1 MSKNQEICHK
11 FIYAKEGE
19 SYDYASYKMSFNGK
33 KLYSYNS
40 VLAYIDREAKTL
52 VVEDRI
58 ANYSN
63 TSIKHFNCLMSATP
77 GYYNVFKTDTS
88 NPLGF
93 YIDKIN
99 ELLTLQARARKRD
112 YTREIRSYIKEE
124 YLYTTYFKQDK
135 RSADYKAIINFYNNI
150 DDLAAQTQEALDY
163 QAEEAKRQKAEKAKR
178 DKKNQEARNEN
189 LTNFLL
195 DDESGA
201 IKPKKYDPNYNSV
214 YLKKVGDLLY
224 TTNSIK
230 VNFNSALALWK
241 RYMSGKDIIGLK
253 LEQYTVV
260 KSSQDSVTIGCTTI
274 SNKEMS
280 RIFKN
285 YKETKDEISN
295 A

>member
-19 SYDYASYKMSFNGK
+19 LYAYASYKMSFHGK

-40 VLAYIDREAKTL
+40 VLAYIDREEKTL
-52 VVEDRI
+52 VVEDKI

-63 TSIKHFNCLMSATP
+63 TSRKHFNCLMSATP
-77 GYYNVFKTDTS
+77 GYYNVFRTDTS

-99 ELLTLQARARKRD
+99 NLLTLQAKARKRD
-112 YTREIRSYIKEE
+112 YAREIRSYIKEA
-124 YLYTTYFKQDK
+124 YNYTTFFKQDK

-150 DDLAAQTQEALDY
+150 DDLAAQTQAALDY
-163 QAEEAKRQKAEKAKR
+163 QTEKAKRQKAEKAR
-178 DKKNQEARNEN
+178 IDKKYQESRDAN
-189 LTNFLL
+189 LANFLS

-260 KSSQDSVTIGCTTI
+260 KSSKDSVTIGCTTI

-285 YKETKDEISN
+285 HKENQNEISN
-295 A
+295 T

>member
-1 MSKNQEICHK
+1 MGKNEEICHK

-19 SYDYASYKMSFNGK
+19 SYDYNSYKMSFHGK
-33 KLYSYNS
+33 KIYSYNS

-63 TSIKHFNCLMSATP
+63 TSRKHFNCLMSATP
-77 GYYNVFKTDTS
+77 SYYNVFRTDTS

-99 ELLTLQARARKRD
+99 NLLILQTRARKRD
-112 YTREIRSYIKEE
+112 YTREIRSYIKEA

-135 RSADYKAIINFYNNI
+135 RSSDYKTILNFYNNI
-150 DDLAAQTQEALDY
+150 DDLAAQTQAALDY

-178 DKKNQEARNEN
+178 DKKNQEAKDKY
-189 LTNFLL
+189 LANFLL

-201 IKPKKYDPNYNSV
+201 TKPKKYDPNYNSV

-241 RYMSGKDIIGLK
+241 RYISGKDIIGLK

-285 YKETKDEISN
+285 YKEATDEISN
-295 A
+295 T

>member
-52 VVEDRI
+52 VIEDRI

-63 TSIKHFNCLMSATP
+63 TSRKHFNCLMSATP
-77 GYYNVFKTDTS
+77 SYYNVFRTDTS
-88 NPLGF
+88 DPLGF
-93 YIDKIN
+93 YIKSIN
-99 ELLTLQARARKRD
+99 NLLTIQARARKRD
-112 YTREIRSYIKEE
+112 YTRGIRSYIKEA
-124 YLYTTYFKQDK
+124 YLYTTFFKQDK
-135 RSADYKAIINFYNNI
+135 RSSDYKTILNFYNNI
-150 DDLAAQTQEALDY
+150 DDLAAQTQAALDY
-163 QAEEAKRQKAEKAKR
+163 QTEEAKRQKAEKAR
-178 DKKNQEARNEN
+178 IDKKYQESRDAN
-189 LTNFLL
+189 LANFLS

-214 YLKKVGDLLY
+214 YLKKVGDTLY

-285 YKETKDEISN
+285 YKETKDEISDS
-295 A
+295 

>member
-1 MSKNQEICHK
+1 MGKNEEICHK
-11 FIYAKEGE
+11 FIYANEGE
-19 SYDYASYKMSFNGK
+19 SYKYASYNVSFSGK

-40 VLAYIDREAKTL
+40 VLAYIDREARIL

-63 TSIKHFNCLMSATP
+63 TSRKHFNCLMSAAP
-77 GYYNVFKTDTS
+77 SYYNIFRTDTS

-99 ELLTLQARARKRD
+99 ELLILQAKARKRD
-112 YTREIRSYIKEE
+112 YTRQIRDYIKEA
-124 YLYTTYFKQDK
+124 YLYTTFFKQDK
-135 RSADYKAIINFYNNI
+135 RSADYKAIMTFHNNI
-150 DDLAAQTQEALDY
+150 DDLAAQTQAVLDY

-178 DKKNQEARNEN
+178 DKKYQESRNAN
-189 LTNFLL
+189 LMNFLS

-201 IKPKKYDPNYNSV
+201 IKPKSFDPNYNSV

-224 TTNSIK
+224 TTNSIR

-241 RYMSGKDIIGLK
+241 RYISGKDIIGLK

-260 KSSQDSVTIGCTTI
+260 KSSQDSVTIGCTKI
-274 SNKEMS
+274 SRKELE

-285 YKETKDEISN
+285 YKDKQ
-295 A
+295 

>member
-11 FIYAKEGE
+11 FIYAEKGE
-19 SYDYASYKMSFNGK
+19 SYSYASYNMSFHGK

-52 VVEDRI
+52 VVEDSI

-63 TSIKHFNCLMSATP
+63 TSRKHFNYLMSATP
-77 GYYNVFKTDTS
+77 SYYNVFRTDTS
-88 NPLGF
+88 DPLGF
-93 YIDKIN
+93 YIKNIN
-99 ELLTLQARARKRD
+99 NLLTLQAKARKRD
-112 YTREIRSYIKEE
+112 YTREIRSYIKEA
-124 YLYTTYFKQDK
+124 YLYTTFFKQDK
-135 RSADYKAIINFYNNI
+135 RSSDYKTILNFYNNI
-150 DDLAAQTQEALDY
+150 DDLAAQTQAALDY
-163 QAEEAKRQKAEKAKR
+163 QTEEAKRQKAEKAR
-178 DKKNQEARNEN
+178 IDKKYQESRDAN
-189 LTNFLL
+189 LANFLS

-224 TTNSIK
+224 TTNSIR

-260 KSSQDSVTIGCTTI
+260 KSSKDSVTIGCTTI

-285 YKETKDEISN
+285 YKETNNEISDS
-295 A
+295 

>member
-1 MSKNQEICHK
+1 MGKNEEICHK
-11 FIYAKEGE
+11 FIYAEEGE

-33 KLYSYNS
+33 RIYSYNS

-52 VVEDRI
+52 VVEDSI

-63 TSIKHFNCLMSATP
+63 TSRKHFNCLRYATP
-77 GYYNVFKTDTS
+77 SYYNVFRTDTS

-112 YTREIRSYIKEE
+112 YTREIRAYINEAFT
-124 YLYTTYFKQDK
+124 YTTYFKQDK
-135 RSADYKAIINFYNNI
+135 RSADYKAIATFYNNI
-150 DDLAAQTQEALDY
+150 DDLAAQTQAALDY

-178 DKKNQEARNEN
+178 DKKNQESRN
-189 LTNFLL
+189 LYLANFLS

-201 IKPKKYDPNYNSV
+201 IKHTKYDPNYNSV

-224 TTNSIK
+224 TTNSIR

-241 RYMSGKDIIGLK
+241 RYISGKDITGLK

-274 SNKEMS
+274 SRKELE
-280 RIFKN
+280 RIFLN
-285 YKETKDEISN
+285 YKETTDEISN

>member
-1 MSKNQEICHK
+1 MGKNQEICHK
-11 FIYAKEGE
+11 FIYAKEEE
-19 SYDYASYKMSFNGK
+19 SYDYASYKMSFHGK
-33 KLYSYNS
+33 KIYSYNS

-52 VVEDRI
+52 VIEDRI

-63 TSIKHFNCLMSATP
+63 TSGKHFNCLMSATP
-77 GYYNVFKTDTS
+77 SYYNVFKTDTS

-93 YIDKIN
+93 YINKIN
-99 ELLTLQARARKRD
+99 DLLILQARARKRD
-112 YTREIRSYIKEE
+112 YTREIRSYINEAYK
-124 YLYTTYFKQDK
+124 YTTYFKQDK
-135 RSADYKAIINFYNNI
+135 RSADYKTILNFYNNI
-150 DDLAAQTQEALDY
+150 DDLAAQTQAALDY

-178 DKKNQEARNEN
+178 DKKNQEAKDKY
-189 LTNFLL
+189 LASFLL

-201 IKPKKYDPNYNSV
+201 TKPTKYDPNYNSV

-224 TTNSIK
+224 TTNSIR

-241 RYMSGKDIIGLK
+241 RYISGKDIIGLK

-274 SNKEMS
+274 SNKELS

-285 YKETKDEISN
+285 YKEATDETSN

>member
-1 MSKNQEICHK
+1 MGKNEEICHK
-11 FIYAKEGE
+11 FIYAKEEE
-19 SYDYASYKMSFNGK
+19 SYDYASYKMSFHGK

-52 VVEDRI
+52 VIEDRI

-63 TSIKHFNCLMSATP
+63 TSRKHFNCLMSATP
-77 GYYNVFKTDTS
+77 SYYNAFRTDTS

-99 ELLTLQARARKRD
+99 DLLIKQSKAR
-112 YTREIRSYIKEE
+112 TRSYVYEIRNYINEA
-124 YLYTTYFKQDK
+124 YSYTTFFKQDK
-135 RSADYKAIINFYNNI
+135 RSAYYKDIVRFYNNI
-150 DDLAAQTQEALDY
+150 DDLAAQTQAALDY
-163 QAEEAKRQKAEKAKR
+163 QSEEAKRKKAEKAKR
-178 DKKNQEARNEN
+178 DKKYKESRN
-189 LTNFLL
+189 LYLANFLSN
-195 DDESGA
+195 DESGA

-285 YKETKDEISN
+285 YKETKDV
-295 A
+295 

>member
-19 SYDYASYKMSFNGK
+19 SYDYASYNMSFYDK
-33 KLYSYNS
+33 KIYSYNA

-52 VVEDRI
+52 VVEDTI
-58 ANYSN
+58 AKYSD
-63 TSIKHFNCLMSATP
+63 TSRKHFNCLISATP
-77 GYYNVFKTDTS
+77 SYYNVFKTDTS

-93 YIDKIN
+93 YIKNIN
-99 ELLTLQARARKRD
+99 NLLTLQARAKKRD
-112 YTREIRSYIKEE
+112 YTREIRSYIKEA

-135 RSADYKAIINFYNNI
+135 RSSDYKTILNFYNNI
-150 DDLAAQTQEALDY
+150 DDLAAQTQAALDY
-163 QAEEAKRQKAEKAKR
+163 QIEEAKRQKAEKAKI
-178 DKKNQEARNEN
+178 DKKYQESRNAN
-189 LTNFLL
+189 LAKFLS

-201 IKPKKYDPNYNSV
+201 IKPKKHDPNYNSV

-241 RYMSGKDIIGLK
+241 RYISGKDIIGLN

-260 KSSQDSVTIGCTTI
+260 KSSKDSVTIGCTTI
-274 SNKEMS
+274 SRKELE
-280 RIFKN
+280 RIFLN
-285 YKETKDEISN
+285 YKETTDEII
-295 A
+295 

>member
-1 MSKNQEICHK
+1 MGKNEEICHK

-19 SYDYASYKMSFNGK
+19 SYNYASYNMSFHGK

-63 TSIKHFNCLMSATP
+63 TSRKHFGCLMSATP
-77 GYYNVFKTDTS
+77 SYYNVFKTDIS

-93 YIDKIN
+93 YINEIN
-99 ELLTLQARARKRD
+99 NLLILQTKARKRD
-112 YTREIRSYIKEE
+112 YTREIRAYIKEA
-124 YLYTTYFKQDK
+124 YLYTTFFKQDR
-135 RSADYKAIINFYNNI
+135 RSADYKTILNFYNNI
-150 DDLAAQTQEALDY
+150 DDLAAQTQAALDY
-163 QAEEAKRQKAEKAKR
+163 QAEEAKRQKAEKAR
-178 DKKNQEARNEN
+178 IDKKYQEARNEN
-189 LTNFLL
+189 LANFLSE
-195 DDESGA
+195 DESGA

-241 RYMSGKDIIGLK
+241 RYISGKDIIGLK

-260 KSSQDSVTIGCTTI
+260 KSSKDSVTIGYTTI

-285 YKETKDEISN
+285 YKEKQDEISDS
-295 A
+295 

>member
-1 MSKNQEICHK
+1 MGKNEEICHK

-19 SYDYASYKMSFNGK
+19 SYDYASYNMSFYGK
-33 KLYSYNS
+33 KIYSYNS

-63 TSIKHFNCLMSATP
+63 TSTKHFNCLISATP
-77 GYYNVFKTDTS
+77 GYYNVFRTDTS

-99 ELLTLQARARKRD
+99 NLLTLQSKARKRD
-112 YTREIRSYIKEE
+112 YTREIRNYIKEA
-124 YLYTTYFKQDK
+124 YLYTTFFKQDK
-135 RSADYKAIINFYNNI
+135 RSSGYKTILNFYNNI
-150 DDLAAQTQEALDY
+150 DDLAAQTQTALDY

-178 DKKNQEARNEN
+178 DKKNQEAKDKY
-189 LTNFLL
+189 LANFLS

-260 KSSQDSVTIGCTTI
+260 KSSKDSVTIGCTTI

-285 YKETKDEISN
+285 YKEKQDEISDS
-295 A
+295 

>member
-1 MSKNQEICHK
+1 MGKNEEICHK

-19 SYDYASYKMSFNGK
+19 SYNYASYNMSFHGK
-33 KLYSYNS
+33 KLYSYRS

-52 VVEDRI
+52 IVEDRI

-63 TSIKHFNCLMSATP
+63 TSRKHFGCLMSATP
-77 GYYNVFKTDTS
+77 SYYNVFRTDIS
-88 NPLGF
+88 NPLNF
-93 YIDKIN
+93 YINKIN
-99 ELLTLQARARKRD
+99 DLLILQARARKRD
-112 YTREIRSYIKEE
+112 YTRKIRSYIKEA
-124 YLYTTYFKQDK
+124 YLYTTFFKQDK
-135 RSADYKAIINFYNNI
+135 RSSNYKTILNFYNNI
-150 DDLAAQTQEALDY
+150 DDLAAQTQASLNY

-178 DKKNQEARNEN
+178 DKKYQESRNLY
-189 LTNFLL
+189 LTNFLK

-201 IKPKKYDPNYNSV
+201 IKPNKFDPNYNSV

-224 TTNSIK
+224 TTNSIR

-241 RYMSGKDIIGLK
+241 LYQIGTKIIGLN

-285 YKETKDEISN
+285 YKETKD

>member
-1 MSKNQEICHK
+1 
-11 FIYAKEGE
+11 
-19 SYDYASYKMSFNGK
+19 MSFHGK
-33 KLYSYNS
+33 KIYSYNS

-63 TSIKHFNCLMSATP
+63 TSRKHFNCLISATP
-77 GYYNVFKTDTS
+77 SYYNVFRTDTS

-99 ELLTLQARARKRD
+99 NLLTIQAKARKRD
-112 YTREIRSYIKEE
+112 YTREIRSYIKEA

-135 RSADYKAIINFYNNI
+135 RSSYYKTILNLYSNI
-150 DDLAAQTQEALDY
+150 DDLAAQTQAALDY
-163 QAEEAKRQKAEKAKR
+163 QAEEAKRQKAEKSKR
-178 DKKNQEARNEN
+178 DKKNQEAKDKY
-189 LTNFLL
+189 LANFLS

-241 RYMSGKDIIGLK
+241 RYMSGKDIIGLN
-253 LEQYTVV
+253 LEQYTVI
-260 KSSQDSVTIGCTTI
+260 KSSKDSVTIGCTTI

-285 YKETKDEISN
+285 YKEKQDEISN
-295 A
+295 T

>member
-1 MSKNQEICHK
+1 MGKNEEICHK

-19 SYDYASYKMSFNGK
+19 SYNYASYNVSFHGK

-63 TSIKHFNCLMSATP
+63 TSRKHFGCLRDATP
-77 GYYNVFKTDTS
+77 IYYNIFRTDTS
-88 NPLGF
+88 DPLGF

-99 ELLTLQARARKRD
+99 ELLTKQSRARKSD
-112 YTREIRSYIKEE
+112 YTREIRKYINEA
-124 YLYTTYFKQDK
+124 YNYTTFFNQDK
-135 RSADYKAIINFYNNI
+135 RSSNYKAILNFYNNI
-150 DDLAAQTQEALDY
+150 DDLAAQTQAALDY
-163 QAEEAKRQKAEKAKR
+163 QAEEARKKKHLKALY
-178 DKKNQEARNEN
+178 DKKYQESRNAH
-189 LTNFLL
+189 LANFLS

-214 YLKKVGDLLY
+214 YIKKVGDLLY
-224 TTNSIK
+224 TTNSIR
-230 VNFNSALALWK
+230 VNFTKALALWK
-241 RYMSGKDIIGLK
+241 RYISDKDIIGLK

-260 KSSQDSVTIGCTTI
+260 KSSKDSVTIGCTTI

-285 YKETKDEISN
+285 YKETIDEISN
-295 A
+295 T

>member
-19 SYDYASYKMSFNGK
+19 SYDYASYNMSFYGK
-33 KLYSYNS
+33 KIYSYNS
-40 VLAYIDREAKTL
+40 VLAYIDRKAKTL

-63 TSIKHFNCLMSATP
+63 TSRKHFNCLISATP
-77 GYYNVFKTDTS
+77 SYYNVFRTDTS
-88 NPLGF
+88 NPLCF

-99 ELLTLQARARKRD
+99 NLLAMQAKARKID
-112 YTREIRSYIKEE
+112 YTRESRRYIKEA

-135 RSADYKAIINFYNNI
+135 RSAYYKAIMTFYNNI
-150 DDLAAQTQEALDY
+150 DDFAAQTQAALDY
-163 QAEEAKRQKAEKAKR
+163 QAEEAKRQKAEKAR
-178 DKKNQEARNEN
+178 IDKKNQEAKDKY
-189 LTNFLL
+189 LANFLSN
-195 DDESGA
+195 DESGA

-241 RYMSGKDIIGLK
+241 RYMSGEDIIGLK

-260 KSSQDSVTIGCTTI
+260 KSSKDSVTIGCTTI

-285 YKETKDEISN
+285 YKETNNEISDS
-295 A
+295 

>member
-1 MSKNQEICHK
+1 MSKNEKICHK

-19 SYDYASYKMSFNGK
+19 SYDYASYKMSFHGK
-33 KLYSYNS
+33 KIYSYDS

-52 VVEDRI
+52 VVEDGI

-63 TSIKHFNCLMSATP
+63 TSGKHFGCLMSATP
-77 GYYNVFKTDTS
+77 GYYNVFRTDTS
-88 NPLGF
+88 DPLGF

-99 ELLTLQARARKRD
+99 NILVMQSKARKRD
-112 YTREIRSYIKEE
+112 YTREIRSYIKEA
-124 YLYTTYFKQDK
+124 YLYTTFFKQDK
-135 RSADYKAIINFYNNI
+135 RSADYKTILNFYNNI
-150 DDLAAQTQEALDY
+150 DDLADQTQAALDY
-163 QAEEAKRQKAEKAKR
+163 QAKEAKRQKAEKAR
-178 DKKNQEARNEN
+178 IDKKYQESRNKN
-189 LTNFLL
+189 LMNFLS

-260 KSSQDSVTIGCTTI
+260 KSSKDSVTIGCTTI
-274 SNKEMS
+274 SNKEME
-280 RIFKN
+280 RTFKN
-285 YKETKDEISN
+285 YKEKQDEKI
-295 A
+295 

>member
-1 MSKNQEICHK
+1 MGKNEEICHK

-19 SYDYASYKMSFNGK
+19 SYNYASYKMSFNGK

-40 VLAYIDREAKTL
+40 VLAYIDREARTL
-52 VVEDRI
+52 VVEYGI

-63 TSIKHFNCLMSATP
+63 TSGRHFGCLMSATP
-77 GYYNVFKTDTS
+77 SYYNVFITDTD

-99 ELLTLQARARKRD
+99 NLLTLQARARKKD
-112 YTREIRSYIKEE
+112 YTGEIRSYIKEA
-124 YLYTTYFKQDK
+124 YKYTTFFKQDK
-135 RSADYKAIINFYNNI
+135 RSADYKAILNFHNNI
-150 DDLAAQTQEALDY
+150 DDLAAQTQAALDY
-163 QAEEAKRQKAEKAKR
+163 QAEETKRQKAEKAKR
-178 DKKNQEARNEN
+178 DKKNQESRN
-189 LTNFLL
+189 LYLANFLS

-224 TTNSIK
+224 TTNSIR
-230 VNFNSALALWK
+230 VNFNLALALWK
-241 RYMSGKDIIGLK
+241 RYISGKDIIGLK

-260 KSSQDSVTIGCTTI
+260 KSSKDSVTIGCTTI

-285 YKETKDEISN
+285 YKETKDENI
-295 A
+295 

>member
-1 MSKNQEICHK
+1 MSKNEEICHK

-19 SYDYASYKMSFNGK
+19 SYDYASYKMSFHGK
-33 KLYSYNS
+33 KIYSYNS

-52 VVEDRI
+52 VVEDSI

-63 TSIKHFNCLMSATP
+63 TSRKHFNCLMSATP
-77 GYYNVFKTDTS
+77 SYYNVFKTDAS

-93 YIDKIN
+93 YIKNIN
-99 ELLTLQARARKRD
+99 NLLTLQAKARKRD
-112 YTREIRSYIKEE
+112 YTREIRSYIKEA
-124 YLYTTYFKQDK
+124 YLYTTFFKQDK
-135 RSADYKAIINFYNNI
+135 RSAGYKAIMTFNNNI
-150 DDLAAQTQEALDY
+150 DDLAAQTQAALDY
-163 QAEEAKRQKAEKAKR
+163 QTEEAKRQKAEKAKR
-178 DKKNQEARNEN
+178 DKIYQESRNKI
-189 LTNFLL
+189 LMNFLS

-260 KSSQDSVTIGCTTI
+260 KSSKDSVTIGCTTI

-285 YKETKDEISN
+285 YKENQNEISN
-295 A
+295 T

>member
-1 MSKNQEICHK
+1 MGKNEEICHK
-11 FIYAKEGE
+11 FIYAKEEE
-19 SYDYASYKMSFNGK
+19 SYDYASYKMSFHGK
-33 KLYSYNS
+33 KIYSYNS

-52 VVEDRI
+52 VIEDRI

-63 TSIKHFNCLMSATP
+63 TSRKHFNCLMSATP
-77 GYYNVFKTDTS
+77 SYYNAFRTDTS

-99 ELLTLQARARKRD
+99 NLLTIQARARKRD
-112 YTREIRSYIKEE
+112 YTKKIRSYIKEA
-124 YLYTTYFKQDK
+124 YLYTTFFKQDK
-135 RSADYKAIINFYNNI
+135 RSADYKAIINFHNNI
-150 DDLAAQTQEALDY
+150 DDLAAQTQAALDY

-178 DKKNQEARNEN
+178 DKNNQESRNKN
-189 LTNFLL
+189 LASFLSN
-195 DDESGA
+195 DESGA

-224 TTNSIK
+224 TTNSIR

>member
-1 MSKNQEICHK
+1 MGKNEEICHK
-11 FIYAKEGE
+11 FIYAKEEE
-19 SYDYASYKMSFNGK
+19 SYDYASYKMSFHGK
-33 KLYSYNS
+33 KIYSYNS

-52 VVEDRI
+52 VVEDGI

-63 TSIKHFNCLMSATP
+63 TSRKHFNCLMSATP

-93 YIDKIN
+93 YINEIN
-99 ELLTLQARARKRD
+99 NLLTLQAKARKRD
-112 YTREIRSYIKEE
+112 YTRKIRSYIKEA
-124 YLYTTYFKQDK
+124 YLYTTFFKQDK
-135 RSADYKAIINFYNNI
+135 RSSDYKTILNFYNNI
-150 DDLAAQTQEALDY
+150 DDLAAQTQAVLDY
-163 QAEEAKRQKAEKAKR
+163 QAEEVKRQKAEKAKR
-178 DKKNQEARNEN
+178 DKKNQESRNKN
-189 LTNFLL
+189 LASFLSN
-195 DDESGA
+195 DESGA

-230 VNFNSALALWK
+230 VNFPQALALWK
-241 RYMSGKDIIGLK
+241 RYMSGKDIVGLK

-274 SNKEMS
+274 SNKELS

-285 YKETKDEISN
+285 YREVIDEISN

>member
-1 MSKNQEICHK
+1 
-11 FIYAKEGE
+11 
-19 SYDYASYKMSFNGK
+19 MSFHGK
-33 KLYSYNS
+33 KIYSYNS

-63 TSIKHFNCLMSATP
+63 TSRKHFNCLISATP
-77 GYYNVFKTDTS
+77 GYYNVFRTDTS
-88 NPLGF
+88 NPLSF
-93 YIDKIN
+93 YINKIN
-99 ELLTLQARARKRD
+99 DLLILQSKARKRD
-112 YTREIRSYIKEE
+112 YTREIRSYIKEA

-135 RSADYKAIINFYNNI
+135 RSSYYKTILNFYNNI
-150 DDLAAQTQEALDY
+150 DDLAAQTQAALDY
-163 QAEEAKRQKAEKAKR
+163 QAEEAKRQKAEKAKL
-178 DKKNQEARNEN
+178 DKKYQESRDAN
-189 LTNFLL
+189 LASFLSN
-195 DDESGA
+195 DESGA

-260 KSSQDSVTIGCTTI
+260 KSSKDSVTIGCTTI
-274 SNKEMS
+274 INKEMS

-285 YKETKDEISN
+285 YKETNNEISN
-295 A
+295 T

>member
-19 SYDYASYKMSFNGK
+19 SYDYASYNVSFHGK

-63 TSIKHFNCLMSATP
+63 TSRKHFNCLMSATP
-77 GYYNVFKTDTS
+77 SYYNVFKIDTF

-99 ELLTLQARARKRD
+99 NLLTLQSKARKRD
-112 YTREIRSYIKEE
+112 YTREIRSYIKEA
-124 YLYTTYFKQDK
+124 YLYTTFFKQDK
-135 RSADYKAIINFYNNI
+135 RSSDYKTILNFYNNI
-150 DDLAAQTQEALDY
+150 DDLAAQTQAALDY

-178 DKKNQEARNEN
+178 DKKNQKARNEN
-189 LTNFLL
+189 LTNFLK

-201 IKPKKYDPNYNSV
+201 IKPNKFDPNYNSV

-241 RYMSGKDIIGLK
+241 RYISGKDIVGLK

-285 YKETKDEISN
+285 YKETNNEISDY
-295 A
+295 

>member
-1 MSKNQEICHK
+1 MGKNEEICHK
-11 FIYAKEGE
+11 FIYANEGE
-19 SYDYASYKMSFNGK
+19 SYDYASYNISFHGK

-40 VLAYIDREAKTL
+40 VLAYIDREARTL

-63 TSIKHFNCLMSATP
+63 TSRKHFGCLMSATP
-77 GYYNVFKTDTS
+77 SYYNVFRTDTS

-99 ELLTLQARARKRD
+99 NLLTKQARARKSD
-112 YTREIRSYIKEE
+112 YTREIRDYINEAFA
-124 YLYTTYFKQDK
+124 YTRFFKQDK
-135 RSADYKAIINFYNNI
+135 RSADYKTTLNFYNNI
-150 DDLAAQTQEALDY
+150 DDLAAQTQAALDY

-178 DKKNQEARNEN
+178 DKKNQEAKDKY
-189 LTNFLL
+189 LANFLS

-201 IKPKKYDPNYNSV
+201 IKPNKYDPNYNSV

-224 TTNSIK
+224 TTNSIR
-230 VNFNSALALWK
+230 VNFNQALALWK
-241 RYMSGKDIIGLK
+241 RYISGKDIIGLK

-260 KSSQDSVTIGCTTI
+260 KSSKDSVTIGCTTI

-285 YKETKDEISN
+285 YKEINNENI
-295 A
+295 

>member
-19 SYDYASYKMSFNGK
+19 SYNYASYNMSFYGK
-33 KLYSYNS
+33 KIYSYNS

-52 VVEDRI
+52 VVEDSI

-63 TSIKHFNCLMSATP
+63 TSRKHFNCLISATP
-77 GYYNVFKTDTS
+77 GYYNVFRTDTS
-88 NPLGF
+88 NPLCF

-99 ELLTLQARARKRD
+99 NLLAMQAKARKID
-112 YTREIRSYIKEE
+112 YTRESRRYIKEA

-135 RSADYKAIINFYNNI
+135 RSAYYKAIMTFYNNI
-150 DDLAAQTQEALDY
+150 DDFAAQTQAALDY
-163 QAEEAKRQKAEKAKR
+163 QAEEAKRQKAEKAR
-178 DKKNQEARNEN
+178 IDKKNQEAKDKY
-189 LTNFLL
+189 LANFLSN
-195 DDESGA
+195 DESGA

-241 RYMSGKDIIGLK
+241 RYMSGEDIIGLK

-260 KSSQDSVTIGCTTI
+260 KSSKDSVTIGCTTI

-285 YKETKDEISN
+285 YKETNNEISDS
-295 A
+295 